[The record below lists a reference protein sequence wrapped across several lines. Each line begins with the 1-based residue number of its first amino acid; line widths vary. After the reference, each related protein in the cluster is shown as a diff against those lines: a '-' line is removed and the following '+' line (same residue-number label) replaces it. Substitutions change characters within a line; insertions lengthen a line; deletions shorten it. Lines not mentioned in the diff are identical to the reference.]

1 MNFYDVLLAKKL
13 NGGGGGGEAVLI
25 DKSIT
30 ANGTYNASTDNADG
44 YKKVVV
50 NVSGGGGLS
59 VSSIS
64 ATFTQGDNVV
74 YNTAT
79 LNDLKPYLEVVATWS
94 DSVQETVTDYTLSGT
109 LTTGTST
116 ITASY
121 RGKTATF
128 TVTVTNDNRLAYWDF
143 TKSLVDEIGGNTF
156 TLSAANGTVERTDK
170 GLEFKCVDF
179 VDYKGYATSDEN
191 NLFPLGSTFV
201 IELGD
206 CIPKKSG
213 TGTQYGIAG
222 NGGSG
227 NAMLVN
233 YPISMYWHAASHQW
247 SIYTSAA
254 WQDSWYDS
262 TVGIDYFNN
271 KKVVMKVNAD
281 GGGSITVGD
290 TNICTVPSGTFSTDR
305 KVFFGRS
312 SGQTYNYFVVK
323 KVTVFSGT

>member
-1 MNFYDVLLAKKL
+1 MDFYDILFAKKL
-13 NGGGGGGEAVLI
+13 NGGGGGEAVLI
-25 DKSIT
+25 DKNIT

-74 YNTAT
+74 YNTAS

-128 TVTVTNDNRLAYWDF
+128 TVNVTNDNRLAYWDL

-156 TLSAANGTVERTDK
+156 TLSADNGTVERTDK
-170 GLEFKCVDF
+170 GLEFKCVNF

-201 IELGD
+201 VEFGE

-222 NGGSG
+222 NSGSG
-227 NAMLVN
+227 NAMLVGQ
-233 YPISMYWHAASHQW
+233 PINLYWRAASHQW
-247 SIYTSAA
+247 SAYTST

-262 TVGIDYFNN
+262 TIGIDYFNN
-271 KKVVMKVNAD
+271 KKVVMKINAD
-281 GGGSITVGD
+281 GSGSITVGD
-290 TNICTVPSGTFSTDR
+290 TNICTLPSGTYLTGR
-305 KVFFGRS
+305 KVTLGRS
-312 SGQTYNYFVVK
+312 VGQAYNYFVVK

>member
-1 MNFYDVLLAKKL
+1 
-13 NGGGGGGEAVLI
+13 
-25 DKSIT
+25 
-30 ANGTYNASTDNADG
+30 
-44 YKKVVV
+44 V

-74 YNTAT
+74 YNTAS
-79 LNDLKPYLEVVATWS
+79 LNELKPYLEVVATWS
-94 DSVQETVTDYTLSGT
+94 DNTQETVTDNASLSGT
-109 LTTGTST
+109 LTVGTST

-156 TLSAANGTVERTDK
+156 TLSAGNGSVERTDK

-179 VDYKGYATSDEN
+179 VDYKGSATSDEN

-201 IELGD
+201 IEFGD

-222 NGGSG
+222 NGGTG

-233 YPISMYWHAASHQW
+233 YPISMYWRAASHQW
-247 SIYTSAA
+247 SIYTST

-262 TVGIDYFNN
+262 TIGIDYFNN
-271 KKVVMKVNAD
+271 KKVVMKLYAD
-281 GGGSITVGD
+281 GSGSITVGD
-290 TNICTVPSGTFSTDR
+290 TNICTVPSGTYSTGR
-305 KVFFGRS
+305 KVSFGRS
-312 SGQTYNYFVVK
+312 SGQAYNYFVVK